1 MTCHAA
7 SARCTRSMTDGIAVI
22 ERVLS
27 RPTANEGG
35 AMASLHGACLA
46 WPTLRSFL
54 HSKWLAKKSRE
65 VYEKLLAKSWESGLG
80 CGAAALMIAVCQ
92 EATFV
97 AVRSSNPVIG

>member
-27 RPTANEGG
+27 RPTADEGG
-35 AMASLHGACLA
+35 AMASLHGACRA

-65 VYEKLLAKSWESGLG
+65 VYEKLLAKSWG
-80 CGAAALMIAVCQ
+80 
-92 EATFV
+92 
-97 AVRSSNPVIG
+97 VRTRLRGRSADDRCVPRGNVRRR

>member
-27 RPTANEGG
+27 RPTADEGG
-35 AMASLHGACLA
+35 GDGQLHGACRA
-46 WPTLRSFL
+46 RPTVRSFL
-54 HSKWLAKKSRE
+54 HSKWLAKNLERSRKN
-65 VYEKLLAKSWESGLG
+65 YLQKAGESGLG
-80 CGAAALMIAVCQ
+80 CGAAALMIAECQ

-97 AVRSSNPVIG
+97 AVRSS